1 MITYQRS
8 HSDKQLNKNVCHA
21 RTHAPTRA
29 PTHPGTRASTHKSTK
44 RNEPRHLQY
53 ALWFRRAGVVPLQ
66 PRGLGSTPGPAR
78 DPPCQKLS
86 KEISGKG
93 LASCPITRHEKP
105 QAAEQ
110 WRQFFANGTSANPA
124 SQNEPWS
131 GGCRELLLSLASCRP
146 ATSSKRLA
154 ISSLLDR
161 MACDLALL
169 ENLTGI
175 ALALFWPP
183 TCSLAC
189 DHDTASVA
197 LPASS
202 LCQSQLSRQ
211 TQLRYPLPQG
221 PNLQALHRKACMNL
235 SRTPCIANSN
245 EEDRQHLYIRISS
258 WRRMCAVG
266 HCRERHL
273 FPRGTVLAACRST
286 PFAPAAAWFPI

>member
-8 HSDKQLNKNVCHA
+8 HSNKQLNKNVCHA
-21 RTHAPTRA
+21 RTHGPTRA
-29 PTHPGTRASTHKSTK
+29 PRHPGKHAQINKNK
-44 RNEPRHLQY
+44 RTTSSAVCIMVQ
-53 ALWFRRAGVVPLQ
+53 AAGVVPLQ
-66 PRGLGSTPGPAR
+66 PRGLGSTPRPAR

-86 KEISGKG
+86 NEILGKG

-161 MACDLALL
+161 IACDLA
-169 ENLTGI
+169 G
-175 ALALFWPP
+175 
-183 TCSLAC
+183 
-189 DHDTASVA
+189 
-197 LPASS
+197 
-202 LCQSQLSRQ
+202 
-211 TQLRYPLPQG
+211 
-221 PNLQALHRKACMNL
+221 
-235 SRTPCIANSN
+235 
-245 EEDRQHLYIRISS
+245 
-258 WRRMCAVG
+258 
-266 HCRERHL
+266 
-273 FPRGTVLAACRST
+273 GTVLAACRST